1 MISDIG
7 GYAYCEEK
15 RLLLL
20 VSLSL
25 ILSILNSFSSF
36 LLYPFNR
43 RIGKLVYYIGAFID
57 RTPVN
62 EVILDRFSS
71 GDATRWVCRAER
83 YFHFLGFSEEHW
95 LPLPYFYLEGAALIW
110 FDWLY
115 RNKQFYDW
123 NHFKE
128 KLQLHF
134 RTQTFTSPV
143 HIAEP
148 QVCPVPVPAMS
159 IVPILY
165 AFASDL
171 DVGHSEA
178 YQMFDE
184 NPQGEWPHSQTVS
197 SSDAKESL
205 NECVR
210 HDEDGEV
217 KVSATSI
224 IAESVFNTGNDHKT
238 YDVHSNAPFIAPPIV
253 VDVLANQSAGLHF
266 QLTQVL
272 GGTTRWAEIDFSVP
286 IQPTESADKE
296 ASDHMIDSTS
306 ARNERHDFI
315 APGANF
321 FITIRATAKD
331 LCEWDPG
338 ISFKSK
344 SLTGYT
350 VNGEPLLLMGSTGMF
365 FFFAY
370 ASSMTQVWDPGK
382 QRLHNLYWTCYFTR
396 PTTDFI
402 ADALVFSP
410 HLGVVPDATGKIH
423 KEGTAQAFQGVLVGQ
438 TGVNLRA
445 QVTFAVIVIFDPGG
459 GPLDAP
465 ILEYRDGVLEE
476 ILKAKAN
483 LSINNVP
490 LSVDNVDFQATIH
503 YLTKSEYGLSLYGF
517 YFLVESRCAVSI
529 RVNGAFLFESHFADS
544 HKFTGAPGDMLR
556 NMKGECN
563 IDSTACVGILEPLEL
578 QLEVKGV
585 FESIVEHFSTLSRK
599 SNRQLITID
608 LRVVIREN
616 KGCQGNCASRSKS
629 CNGSQDT
636 TMYFR
641 CIGFTNDTSA
651 LIVLKAKWD
660 TEQSAYD
667 SAKSLW
673 PSLSKII
680 IPSIEISEALPFV
693 ALLVMLVAQL
703 ALVMEGVLV
712 FISTCDRDEL
722 ATATYIPRFVLVI
735 DVASMTII
743 TRTIVATYGNA
754 NFVFEC
760 KSTCQLVA
768 FTHVIVYIATFS
780 LLLFFVEGFLD
791 SNLEDKVLIEDGSIV
806 MNQPQ
811 PSKDSNKDVTKI
823 TVGLRRAIGPR
834 TSNWVR
840 FIWNPG

>member
-1 MISDIG
+1 M
-7 GYAYCEEK
+7 
-15 RLLLL
+15 
-20 VSLSL
+20 
-25 ILSILNSFSSF
+25 
-36 LLYPFNR
+36 
-43 RIGKLVYYIGAFID
+43 
-57 RTPVN
+57 
-62 EVILDRFSS
+62 
-71 GDATRWVCRAER
+71 
-83 YFHFLGFSEEHW
+83 
-95 LPLPYFYLEGAALIW
+95 
-110 FDWLY
+110 
-115 RNKQFYDW
+115 
-123 NHFKE
+123 
-128 KLQLHF
+128 
-134 RTQTFTSPV
+134 
-143 HIAEP
+143 AEP

-159 IVPILY
+159 IVPISY

-171 DVGHSEA
+171 DIGHSEA

-184 NPQGEWPHSQTVS
+184 NPHGEWPHSQTVS

-210 HDEDGEV
+210 HDKDGEV

-224 IAESVFNTGNDHKT
+224 IVESVFNTGNDHKA
-238 YDVHSNAPFIAPPIV
+238 YDVHSNAPFIGPPIV
-253 VDVLANQSAGLHF
+253 VDVVADQSAGLHF
-266 QLTQVL
+266 QLAQVL
-272 GGTTRWAEIDFSVP
+272 GGTTRCAEIDFSVP

-296 ASDHMIDSTS
+296 GEWLENIANIVFDKSLELNETKQQCHFANMALIETATYVSSEILSAHFDEPTGNEGVALLLIHTQELAMNLTHVLQICNWFDTGQHASNEVVLTLLIAKRRKSCHLYSAHRKGARDNGLLICSYVDSCFAAGLVLRACFNMVELCVSLLLRQVQLIGYPSGFQALDVAAASSRCKSVSWRVALVNSLQLRHFPIKFNGHKGFIISHLLLLRLASDNVIDSTS

-321 FITIRATAKD
+321 FITIRATVED

-344 SLTGYT
+344 SLT
-350 VNGEPLLLMGSTGMF
+350 
-365 FFFAY
+365 
-370 ASSMTQVWDPGK
+370 
-382 QRLHNLYWTCYFTR
+382 
-396 PTTDFI
+396 
-402 ADALVFSP
+402 
-410 HLGVVPDATGKIH
+410 
-423 KEGTAQAFQGVLVGQ
+423 GTAQAFQGVLVGQ

-465 ILEYRDGVLEE
+465 ILEYSDGVLEA
-476 ILKAKAN
+476 ILKAIAN

-503 YLTKSEYGLSLYGF
+503 YLTKSEYGLSLYGV
-517 YFLVESRCAVSI
+517 YFLVESRCEI
-529 RVNGAFLFESHFADS
+529 RVNGAFLFESHSADS
-544 HKFTGAPGDMLR
+544 HKFTGVPGDLLR
-556 NMKGECN
+556 NMKWDCN

-585 FESIVEHFSTLSRK
+585 FESIVEHFSTLNRK

-608 LRVVIREN
+608 LRVVIRDN
-616 KGCQGNCASRSKS
+616 KGCQGNFASRSMS
-629 CNGSQDT
+629 CYGPQDT
-636 TMYFR
+636 AMYFR
-641 CIGFTNDTSA
+641 CIGFTKDTSA
-651 LIVLKAKWD
+651 LIMLKAKWD

-693 ALLVMLVAQL
+693 ALLVMLVAQP

-754 NFVFEC
+754 SFVFEC

-768 FTHVIVYIATFS
+768 FTHVDVYIATFS
-780 LLLFFVEGFLD
+780 LLLFFVEGFVD
-791 SNLEDKVLIEDGSIV
+791 SNLEDKVLIEDGGIV

-823 TVGLRRAIGPR
+823 VVGLRRAIGPR
-834 TSNWVR
+834 TSNWAR
-840 FIWNPG
+840 FIWDPG